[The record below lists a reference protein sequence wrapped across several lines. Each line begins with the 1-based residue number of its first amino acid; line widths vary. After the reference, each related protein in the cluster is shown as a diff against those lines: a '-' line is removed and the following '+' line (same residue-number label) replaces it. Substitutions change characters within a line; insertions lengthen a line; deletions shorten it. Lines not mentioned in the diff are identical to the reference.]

1 MKVGYYIAKRLAELG
16 VDKVYGMVGGSASAI
31 NDGFFKCPGI
41 EFVSFHHEQG
51 AGHAAVGSARTNNK
65 LSVCN
70 VTAGCGVT
78 NAMTSLLNAFGESVP
93 VLFVSGS
100 PPLSS
105 QAKYISERKGIKL
118 RKYGIQDFD
127 TVKTVES
134 ITKYVVSIERPED
147 VPYELDKA
155 IFIALSG
162 RPGPVWIDIPG
173 NVQNAV
179 IPEEYRVFEK
189 NESQKFK
196 ADFSKVF
203 DEIKKAE
210 RPLVVAGN
218 GIRLGDCK
226 NELNIFI
233 DKYKIPFVTTFLS
246 KDLVE
251 YEHPQNVGMLGVKGS
266 RAANFAMQNSDCL
279 IILGCSMNITH
290 TGYDSKTFSPFSKR
304 IVIDIDENELK
315 KDMFIVD
322 IAVHCDV
329 KDFFIASEEY
339 FESFKSN
346 LEWWNEKCSHWK
358 NKWPIYNPEIHS
370 SDEGGLNLYEI
381 VESIN
386 QNISSGDCIIVDA
399 GQPCYVLSS
408 NGKFKKNCRFMTQ
421 ASQGDMGYS
430 IPASVGVYFANP
442 KLNPIIVI
450 GEGSLHTNMQELAV
464 IRKHNIPVK
473 IFVINNDGYLC
484 IKQTQD
490 KFFEGRQWGV
500 SESTGIYFADIAKI
514 ANTFEIEYHKVDN
527 NKDLYDLIPNIH
539 NKQNPV
545 IIECMSQTKLDVL
558 PAQGFKPD
566 GTQGGLHEMLP
577 LLSEEEL
584 EREMIVKI

>member
-1 MKVGYYIAKRLAELG
+1 MKVGYYIAKRLTELG

-41 EFVSFHHEQG
+41 EFICFHHEQG

-78 NAMTSLLNAFGESVP
+78 NAMTSLLNAFEESVP
-93 VLFVSGS
+93 VLFLSGS
-100 PPLSS
+100 PPLFS
-105 QAKYISERKGIKL
+105 QAKYISQKKGINL

-127 TVKTVES
+127 TIKTVEH
-134 ITKYVVSIERPED
+134 ITKYAVTIEKPED

-155 IFIALSG
+155 IYFALSG

-173 NVQNAV
+173 NVQNAE
-179 IPEEYRVFEK
+179 IPEKYSIFVKSEDDEVK
-189 NESQKFK
+189 V
-196 ADFSKVF
+196 DFSKVF
-203 DEIKKAE
+203 KTIRESN
-210 RPLVVAGN
+210 RPLVVVGN
-218 GIRLGDCK
+218 GIRLGNCK
-226 NELNIFI
+226 DEFKYFI
-233 DKYKIPFVTTFLS
+233 DQYKIPFVTTFLS

-251 YEHPQNVGMLGVKGS
+251 YDHPQNIGMMGVKGS
-266 RAANFAMQNSDCL
+266 RSANFAMQNSDCL

-290 TGYDSKTFSPFSKR
+290 TGYDSKTFSPYSKK

-315 KDMFIVD
+315 KDMFPID
-322 IAVHCDV
+322 ISVHCDV
-329 KDFFIASEEY
+329 KYFFNASKY
-339 FESFKSN
+339 QFETSDI
-346 LEWWNEKCSHWK
+346 EWWREKCFYWK
-358 NKWPIYNPEIHS
+358 NKWPIYDPKIHS
-370 SDEGGLNLYEI
+370 SDDGGLNLYEI

-386 QNISSGDCIIVDA
+386 RNLKSGDCVIVDA

-408 NGKFKKNCRFMTQ
+408 NGKYKKDCRFMTQ

-430 IPASVGVYFANP
+430 IPASVGVHFANP
-442 KLNPIIVI
+442 ELNLIIVI

-464 IRKHNIPVK
+464 VRKHNIPVK

-490 KFFEGRQWGV
+490 KFFEGRKWGV
-500 SESTGIYFADIAKI
+500 SESTGVYFADISKI

-527 NKDLYDLIPNIH
+527 NKDLHNLIPLVH
-539 NKQNPV
+539 SKSNPI
-545 IIECMSQTKLDVL
+545 IIECMSQTELDVL

-577 LLSEEEL
+577 LLSEDEL
-584 EREMIVKI
+584 EKEMIVKI